1 MNDQI
6 NNNNDPQNVNEQP
19 DGHNEYSDEEYEKR
33 RLEIEK
39 RRAERR
45 AADHRRVMR
54 NRVIALAALLLI
66 IIISVKACGGK
77 SDNSNAPSASSSQSD
92 SVKQAEAKSTTTKK
106 KASDSSKATPE
117 KAEHKI
123 EQSNGMTFVDG
134 ILIVNKTYSLP
145 SDYAPGVSTVAQNAF
160 DDMAAAAAEDGITL
174 FVNSSYRSYQDQESL
189 YNSYAWER
197 GTEAADEVSSRPG
210 HSEHQ
215 TGLTFDVNTTENSF
229 AGTPEANWLAEH
241 CAEYGFIIRYPEGK
255 EDKTGYMYEPWHIRY
270 LGKEKAEAVT
280 KSGLC
285 LEEYLGVTSDYKY
298 AEDQNSSS
306 LNGSDTQTD
315 QQGGYTAD
323 NYYQDNTYYNY

>member
-1 MNDQI
+1 MDEHTNNGNISDNTDDQSHSSY
-6 NNNNDPQNVNEQP
+6 NS
-19 DGHNEYSDEEYEKR
+19 YYYFDEEYEKL
-33 RLEIEK
+33 RLELER

-54 NRVIALAALLLI
+54 NRVAALAILLI
-66 IIISVKACGGK
+66 IILIIVKACGG
-77 SDNSNAPSASSSQSD
+77 SDKGDSTISAASSSQSD
-92 SVKQAEAKSTTTKK
+92 SSGKPSKSTTSKK
-106 KASDSSKATPE
+106 STSESK
-117 KAEHKI
+117 KDNAEGGTHKI

-145 SDYAPGVSTVAQNAF
+145 SDYAPGVSTVALNAF

-174 FVNSSYRSYQDQESL
+174 FVNSSYRSYQDQEAL

-229 AGTPEANWLAEH
+229 AGTPEANWPAEH

-255 EDKTGYMYEPWHIRY
+255 EDKTGYIYEPWHIRY
-270 LGKEKAEAVT
+270 LGKEKAQAVT
-280 KSGLC
+280 ESGLC
-285 LEEYLGVTSDYKY
+285 LEEYLGITSDYKY
-298 AEDQNSSS
+298 AEDQNSSAAETQDTQ
-306 LNGSDTQTD
+306 DTQTD
-315 QQGGYTAD
+315 
-323 NYYQDNTYYNY
+323 YYQDNTYYGY

>member
-1 MNDQI
+1 MDEHI
-6 NNNNDPQNVNEQP
+6 NNGNTTENTDKQPYNNYD
-19 DGHNEYSDEEYEKR
+19 YSDEEYER
-33 RLEIEK
+33 MRIEMEK

-45 AADHRRVMR
+45 AREHRRVMK
-54 NRVIALAALLLI
+54 NRIIAIAILLVII
-66 IIISVKACGGK
+66 FVIVKACGGK
-77 SDNSNAPSASSSQSD
+77 SDNKPAADSSLQTEST
-92 SVKQAEAKSTTTKK
+92 KQAEAKTTTKK
-106 KASDSSKATPE
+106 KTSDNSKAEET
-117 KAEHKI
+117 KHKI

-145 SDYAPGVSTVAQNAF
+145 SDYAPGVSTIAQNAF
-160 DDMAAAAAEDGITL
+160 DEMAAAAAEDGITL

-189 YNSYAWER
+189 YNSYAAER

-215 TGLTFDVNTTENSF
+215 TGLTFDVNTTEDSF

-255 EDKTGYMYEPWHIRY
+255 EDKTGYVYEPWHIRY

-298 AEDQNSSS
+298 AEDQNCSS
-306 LNGSDTQTD
+306 LNASDTQSSQAD
-315 QQGGYTAD
+315 GYTD
-323 NYYQDNTYYNY
+323 GYYQDNTNYDYQY